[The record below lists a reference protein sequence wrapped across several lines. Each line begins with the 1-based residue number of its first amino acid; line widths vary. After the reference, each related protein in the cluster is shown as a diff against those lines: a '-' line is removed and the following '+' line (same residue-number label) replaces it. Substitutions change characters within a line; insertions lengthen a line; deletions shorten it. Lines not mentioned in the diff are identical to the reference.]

1 VTKSNKAQRA
11 RENNPKQKE
20 ARRPHQ
26 KEKENIKKN
35 EKTLGPCS
43 HCQLK
48 KNRTA
53 GQRTTKNQP
62 EAPKHA

>member
-1 VTKSNKAQRA
+1 MTKSDKAQRA
-11 RENNPKQKE
+11 KENNPKQKE

-35 EKTLGPCS
+35 EKTRGPCS

-48 KNRTA
+48 KRTA
-53 GQRTTKNQP
+53 GQRTTKNLS